1 MWKVIN
7 TANDRMKAD
16 LHRLASKFTYEPSI
30 GGMRL
35 RLGET
40 MELDD
45 EHFEQLREQLEGWR
59 AKGMVEFERVGG
71 EEPAAEPEPMKMKV
85 PAPKGYEGRG
95 PRRLAHD
102 RQPGARG

>member
-59 AKGMVEFERVGG
+59 AKGMVEF
-71 EEPAAEPEPMKMKV
+71 
-85 PAPKGYEGRG
+85 
-95 PRRLAHD
+95 
-102 RQPGARG
+102 